1 MRYDEL
7 YNKKD
12 IKTFE
17 DIAKLLDKLDK
28 EKWILDELKKEIMGL
43 RRGEVKKEDTHR
55 RARIARHF
63 TENCQLMISK
73 LLRYDR
79 DKKIDRTMN
88 KLIKI
93 QGNGEQILRENPIMQ
108 TKPPIDVLKWDS
120 LPNRYALNLKGVKE
134 LRKGWGLHTKPLS
147 EMGLSVTMA
156 FMPRN
161 HVQLFHY
168 HPQSEHSLN
177 LGAEIQGDYRDK
189 GFEKTFK
196 IKNEEVAYFEPE
208 TIHRLENPNVSI
220 NKNISVKS
228 GEAILKWKAD
238 YYDEEIREG
247 YGGVLK
253 AHETKKDG
261 NHSVK
266 THNIKD
272 KHYSYQL
279 EILKIK
285 NGGQVDFLDES
296 ALYMYVVD
304 GALKV
309 TTSDKTLRCREND
322 IIVVDPEIRFTLT
335 SYSKSRIYRVIQQ

>member
-1 MRYDEL
+1 MRYAEL
-7 YNKKD
+7 YKKKD

-17 DIAKLLDKLDK
+17 DVAKLLDKLDK
-28 EKWILDELKKEIMGL
+28 EKWILDELKEEIMAL
-43 RRGEVKKEDTHR
+43 RRGEVKKEGTHR

-63 TENCQLMISK
+63 TENCQLLISI
-73 LLRYDR
+73 LHDYDK
-79 DKKIDRTMN
+79 DKTARLMN

-93 QGNGEQILRENPIMQ
+93 QSRGEQILRENPIMQ
-108 TKPPIDVLKWDS
+108 AKPPIDVLRWSS
-120 LPNRYALNLKGVKE
+120 LPNRYALNLKGIKE
-134 LRKGWGLHTKPLS
+134 LRKGWGLHAKPLC
-147 EMGLSVTMA
+147 EMGLSLTIA

-161 HVQLFHY
+161 HVQLYHY

-196 IKNEEVAYFEPE
+196 IKNEEIAYFGPE
-208 TIHRLENPNVSI
+208 TIHRLENPHAFI

-228 GEAILKWKAD
+228 KEAILKWKAD

-247 YGGVLK
+247 HGRPNKV
-253 AHETKKDG
+253 HETKKDRK
-261 NHSVK
+261 HSVK
-266 THNIKD
+266 TYNIKD
-272 KHYSYQL
+272 KNYNYRL

-285 NGGQVDFLDES
+285 NGAQLDFLDES

-322 IIVVDPEIRFTLT
+322 IIVVNPEIRFTLT
-335 SYSKSRIYRVIQQ
+335 THSKSRIYRVIQQ